1 MVLIKMDKL
10 ADSEL
15 RNIAQGENIPDYNEL
30 SRDELIQALTERYED
45 EDDDFALE
53 ERGDSHNLRYLAG
66 ITDYREI
73 SNMVGGLPGVEELP
87 DYYPETTIHLLNKN
101 NNWGFAFWTISN
113 LDKDKIEAGNAKTLL
128 SITIKD
134 KNGNVEQ
141 YDIPIRATD
150 TEWNIGLSVLGGT
163 CTASLVAEYP
173 NGKRE
178 RLASSN
184 TIHHTDSYWMQHKS
198 EMKDNDQ
205 LFKVY
210 LSLVTTKEG
219 DLIKNPLVEDIV
231 KAYEEEDMDE
241 QN

>member
-15 RNIAQGENIPDYNEL
+15 RNIAQGENIPDYDVL
-30 SRDELIQALTERYED
+30 SREELIQALTDKY
-45 EDDDFALE
+45 EDDDDDFTQDEHL
-53 ERGDSHNLRYLAG
+53 DSHNLRYLAG

-73 SNMVGGLPGVEELP
+73 SDLVGELPGVEELP
-87 DYYPETTIHLLNKN
+87 NSYPETTIHLLNKN
-101 NNWGFAFWTISN
+101 NNWGFAFWSISN
-113 LDKDKIEAGNAKTLL
+113 LDREKIEAGNAKTLL
-128 SITIKD
+128 AITIKD
-134 KNGNVEQ
+134 SNGNIEQ

-163 CTASLVAEYP
+163 CKANLIAEYP
-173 NGKRE
+173 DGKRVL
-178 RLASSN
+178 LASSN
-184 TIHHTDSYWMQHKS
+184 TIQHTNSYWMKHQD
-198 EMKDNDQ
+198 EMRDNDS

-210 LSLVTTKEG
+210 LSLITTKEG